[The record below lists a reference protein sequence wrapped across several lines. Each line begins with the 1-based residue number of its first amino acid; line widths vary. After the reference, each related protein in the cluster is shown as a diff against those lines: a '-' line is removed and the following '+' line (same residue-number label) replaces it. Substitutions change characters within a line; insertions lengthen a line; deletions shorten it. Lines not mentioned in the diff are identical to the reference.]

1 MSSEAITKNDL
12 EAILNKVLPQ
22 PIEMPPVAVIDYV
35 IPSMSYAAN
44 TTYWHY
50 ADNRVPTK
58 SGYTF
63 VGILGYSQNSGGLV
77 SNLNVLDGKIA
88 GYTWNRTASA
98 ISQSIIVN
106 CLMIRDDLL

>member
-1 MSSEAITKNDL
+1 MSSETITRNDL
-12 EAILNKVLPQ
+12 EAILNAVLPQ
-22 PIEMPPVAVIDYV
+22 PIETPPVAVIDYT

-44 TTYWHY
+44 AAHWHY

-63 VGILGYSQNSGGLV
+63 VGILGYSQNSSGLI
-77 SNLNVLDGKIA
+77 SNLSVSEGRIA
-88 GYTWNRTASA
+88 GYTWNRTTSA
-98 ISQSIIVN
+98 ISQPINVN